1 MVDEIM
7 VLFIGR
13 MVHIVKIRNKPMK
26 EGYKMWLI
34 GFNSYVSNF
43 LYYLAIHTRER
54 TRKSLR
60 VKLFNSLKAVTLA
73 LTF

>member
-1 MVDEIM
+1 M

-26 EGYKMWLI
+26 EGYKIWLI
-34 GFNSYVSNF
+34 GFNGYVSNF
-43 LYYLAIHTRER
+43 LYYLAIYTREG

-60 VKLFNSLKAVTLA
+60 VKLFNSLKAITLA